1 MRYYEVRMVNN
12 DLFKALES
20 PDAWHEERIVEE
32 VPGRKCGNYFLT
44 CARFTDIRNNKP
56 VLVNP
61 DYIVSIREV
70 SDPKDSTVG
79 LIADQEFVDDTAKLA
94 GQILNSFLGGGSKKE
109 EVITIDNKDS
119 VE

>member
-1 MRYYEVRMVNN
+1 MVNN
-12 DLFKALES
+12 DLFKAAEP
-20 PDAWHEERIVEE
+20 PDKWEIKTFRDVISDT
-32 VPGRKCGNYFLT
+32 GFST
-44 CARFTDIRNNKP
+44 CILICQVFTDIRNNKP
-56 VLVNP
+56 VMVNT
-61 DYIVSIREV
+61 DHIVSIREV

>member
-1 MRYYEVRMVNN
+1 MSYYEVRMVNN
-12 DLFKALES
+12 DLFKAAES
-20 PDAWHEERIVEE
+20 PEKWQCIDVYAD
-32 VPGRKCGNYFLT
+32 GGTGGYLFS

-56 VLVNP
+56 VMVNTEH
-61 DYIVSIREV
+61 IVSMREV

>member
-1 MRYYEVRMVNN
+1 MTYYEVRMVNN
-12 DLFKALES
+12 DLFKAAER
-20 PDAWHEERIVEE
+20 PEKWHKDVIEI
-32 VPGRKCGNYFLT
+32 PGGEYSKYLMT
-44 CARFTDIRNNKP
+44 CASFTDIRNNKP
-56 VLVNP
+56 VMVNP
-61 DYIVSIREV
+61 DHIVSIREV
-70 SDPKDSTVG
+70 SEPKDSTVG